1 MLVYLFLNTT
11 NKLTIQLTNK
21 MSNKSN
27 KSINNKKTINLIQ
40 TVLSPYFYFTLE
52 LYKGYGTNKDLLP
65 EIEDLTCLDFK
76 QTDNNDNNKNIN
88 EDQLLNEIKALGL
101 NLGSVN
107 IYSVKNK
114 GRFISINLNK
124 CAKKIYVI
132 YHSILQASNVFTSDG
147 TKVLDI
153 IEKMKQKYS
162 DVNDGEWN
170 YRVLVEEELFEG
182 SLIVS

>member
-1 MLVYLFLNTT
+1 
-11 NKLTIQLTNK
+11 

-27 KSINNKKTINLIQ
+27 KSINNREIIQAIETI
-40 TVLSPYFYFTLE
+40 LSPHYHFTLE
-52 LYKGYGTNKDLLP
+52 FYKSYKGNNNLLP
-65 EIEDLTCLDFK
+65 NIDDLTCLDFIK
-76 QTDNNDNNKNIN
+76 TNTN
-88 EDQLLNEIKALGL
+88 EDDIKKCDEQQLLNNINNSGL
-101 NLGSVN
+101 YLGSVN

-147 TKVLDI
+147 SKVLDI